1 MNLLFAMLIDL
12 AMAILLGVLSRA
24 LMEIIRQNIP
34 LRVHPRRES
43 RFSTLGVKE
52 VLTICLEVR
61 LFVGLLFWACF
72 FLSACIFFIV
82 RRNFLI
88 QDGNA
93 EIILRMKA
101 LVYAYYRSPL
111 SPASCY
117 NSTKK
122 PTDPETPSVC
132 GTWSYNNF
140 RLPFGIFK
148 NYESWRRMS
157 LTHSKTAMRNS
168 MSWST

>member
-34 LRVHPRRES
+34 LRVHPRQ
-43 RFSTLGVKE
+43 
-52 VLTICLEVR
+52 VR

-101 LVYAYYRSPL
+101 LVYAYYRSR
-111 SPASCY
+111 
-117 NSTKK
+117 NS
-122 PTDPETPSVC
+122 E
-132 GTWSYNNF
+132 
-140 RLPFGIFK
+140 R
-148 NYESWRRMS
+148 
-157 LTHSKTAMRNS
+157 MRN
-168 MSWST
+168 MELQQLQATLRDLQELRILAQNVLNTLQNRDEELDELVDGMGIRDAL